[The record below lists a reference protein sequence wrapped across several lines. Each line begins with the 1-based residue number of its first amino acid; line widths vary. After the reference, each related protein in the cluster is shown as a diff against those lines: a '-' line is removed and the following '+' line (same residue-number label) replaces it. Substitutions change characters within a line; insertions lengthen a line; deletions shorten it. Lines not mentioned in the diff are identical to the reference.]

1 MMEESGSHG
10 APLLGDGGSLQV
22 APKATPASRL
32 WFYVGATLI
41 VDLQAYLIGFTV
53 SFSVRTSP
61 SAATHT

>member
-1 MMEESGSHG
+1 M
-10 APLLGDGGSLQV
+10 LGDGGSLQV